1 MSLIKTWLHRQQDQE
16 GDVMIIDNFLET
28 HLHHAIL
35 DDMTNDE
42 FPWYYWDNISLGD
55 TNTLGKYGF
64 NYWLLKEHET
74 IDGRLENFTL
84 PEIYYTFLNELQTT
98 VGSTKLIRSRVDMT
112 LYRNNPFPLEPHIDL
127 TYPHITTIYYVNHS
141 DGTTILYNDSQSG
154 ALTIKEEIEPV
165 ANRLVIFDG
174 LTWHTGHTPMKNNR
188 RILIN
193 TNFHPN

>member
-1 MSLIKTWLHRQQDQE
+1 MSLIKTWLHNQLDQQ
-16 GDVMIIDNFLET
+16 GDVMIIDDFLET
-28 HLHHAIL
+28 RLHHAIL
-35 DDMTNDE
+35 DDMTSDE
-42 FPWYYWDNISLGD
+42 FPWYYWDNISLAD

-64 NYWLLKEHET
+64 NYWLLKEGQDSYE
-74 IDGRLENFTL
+74 L
-84 PEIYYTFLNELQTT
+84 PELYTTFLNELQAT

-141 DGTTILYNDSQSG
+141 DGTTILYNDSQSRG
-154 ALTIKEEIEPV
+154 LIIKEEIEPV
-165 ANRLVIFDG
+165 ANRLIIFDG

-193 TNFHPN
+193 TNFRPN